1 MPNKEKNM
9 FHHTIIQINSQSIV
23 VIVRKLKQG
32 VQYYTAAICVIKHRV
47 VDSAFWS
54 NVDSLNK

>member
-32 VQYYTAAICVIKHRV
+32 VEYYTAAIGKQIT
-47 VDSAFWS
+47 
-54 NVDSLNK
+54 